1 MGDPTKQIFALV
13 DVNNMYVSCERAF
26 NPRLRDRPVVVLSN
40 NDGCA
45 VARSNEVKAL
55 GVPMGAPWF
64 QMRDLARQH
73 GIVGLSSNYTLYAD
87 MSNRIMT
94 ILRIYS
100 PNVEVYSIDES
111 FLSLN
116 GLGGLWAS
124 PTAMGQDIRAK
135 VAQWTSLPV
144 CVGIGQSKTLAKLA
158 NHVAKKFPLF
168 DSVADF
174 STMSDARTAWLLQ
187 RIDVGEVWGVG
198 RRISAKLRAMGINT
212 VQDLKDA
219 PPSAMRAHF
228 GVVLERTC
236 NELRG
241 ISCLELEEVAP
252 PRKEIVSSR
261 SFGTAVM
268 TAAELGESISAYA
281 ARAGEKLRGQHSLC
295 GAVHVFVQTNQFREK
310 DDQYSNGITIPLAEP
325 SADNRVLAGV
335 ALHGLSIIFRGGYK
349 YKKAGIMLMDLRPD
363 TQHQGTLF
371 DAGLDRT
378 RSVRAMAAL
387 DALNERFGRDTVHLG
402 SAGVVRRWAML
413 SENRTPRYTTNWK
426 ELPTVL
432 AR

>member
-87 MSNRIMT
+87 MSNRIMA
-94 ILRIYS
+94 ILRTYS

-144 CVGIGQSKTLAKLA
+144 CVGVGQSKTLAKLA

-174 STMSDARTAWLLQ
+174 TTMSDARTAWLLQ

-198 RRISAKLRAMGINT
+198 RRIGAKLRAMGINT

-219 PPSAMRAHF
+219 PPSTMRAHF

-241 ISCLELEEVAP
+241 VSCLELEEVAP

-261 SFGTAVM
+261 SFGTMVM
-268 TAAELGESISAYA
+268 TAAELGESLSTYA
-281 ARAGEKLRGQHSLC
+281 ARAGEKLRGQHAVC
-295 GAVHVFVQTNQFREK
+295 GAVHVFVQTNRFRDQ
-310 DDQYSNGITIPLAEP
+310 DDQYSNGITIPLVEP
-325 SADNRVLAGV
+325 SADNRVLAGA
-335 ALHGLSIIFRGGYK
+335 ALHGLAMIYREGFK
-349 YKKAGIMLMDLRPD
+349 YKKAGIMLMDLQPD
-363 TQHQGTLF
+363 TQRQGVLF
-371 DAGLDRT
+371 DAGRDRA
-378 RSVRAMAAL
+378 RSVAAMAAL

-402 SAGVVRRWAML
+402 SAGLVRRWAML
-413 SENRTPRYTTNWK
+413 SENRTPRYTTNWL
-426 ELPTVL
+426 ELPKVR
-432 AR
+432 AQ

>member
-55 GVPMGAPWF
+55 GVAMGAPWF
-64 QMRDLARQH
+64 QMRDLAHQH

-94 ILRIYS
+94 ILRTYS

-124 PTAMGQDIRAK
+124 PAAMGQDIRAK
-135 VAQWTSLPV
+135 VAQWTGLPV
-144 CVGIGQSKTLAKLA
+144 CVGVGESKTLAKLA

-174 STMSDARTAWLLQ
+174 TTMSEARTAWLLQ

-219 PPSAMRAHF
+219 PPSIMRAHF

-261 SFGTAVM
+261 SFGTMVM
-268 TAAELGESISAYA
+268 TCAELGESISTYA

-295 GAVHVFVQTNQFREK
+295 GAVHVFVQTNRFREK
-310 DDQYSNGITIPLAEP
+310 DEQYSNGITIPLVEP
-325 SADNRVLAGV
+325 SADNRVLAGA
-335 ALHGLSIIFRGGYK
+335 ALHGLAMIFREGFK
-349 YKKAGIMLMDLRPD
+349 YKKAGIMLMDLQAD
-363 TQHQGTLF
+363 TRRQGVLF
-371 DAGLDRT
+371 DAAPDRA

-402 SAGVVRRWAML
+402 SAGLIRRWAML
-413 SENRTPRYTTNWK
+413 SENRTPRYTTNWM
-426 ELPTVL
+426 ELPKVK
-432 AR
+432 AQ

>member
-94 ILRIYS
+94 ILRTYS
-100 PNVEVYSIDES
+100 PHVEVYSIDES

-124 PTAMGQDIRAK
+124 PTVMGQDIRAK

-174 STMSDARTAWLLQ
+174 STMSDARTAWLLE

-219 PPSAMRAHF
+219 PPGTMRAHF

-261 SFGTAVM
+261 SFGTMVM
-268 TAAELGESISAYA
+268 TCAELGESISTYA
-281 ARAGEKLRGQHSLC
+281 ARAGEKLRGQRSLC
-295 GAVHVFVQTNQFREK
+295 GAVHVFVQTNRFREK
-310 DDQYSNGITIPLAEP
+310 DEQYSNGISIPLVEP
-325 SADNRVLAGV
+325 SADNRVLAGA
-335 ALHGLSIIFRGGYK
+335 ALHGLGMIFREGFK
-349 YKKAGIMLMDLRPD
+349 YKKAGIMLMDLQPD
-363 TQHQGTLF
+363 TQRQGVLF
-371 DAGLDRT
+371 DADPDRA

-402 SAGVVRRWAML
+402 SAGLVRRWAML
-413 SENRTPRYTTNWK
+413 SENRTPRYTTNWM
-426 ELPTVL
+426 ELPKVK
-432 AR
+432 AQ